1 LKVFLPVHGEAGGGE
16 NGAIET
22 ETGGEMP
29 KWKGG
34 GTKNAASEDA
44 AVRVRKW

>member
-1 LKVFLPVHGEAGGGE
+1 
-16 NGAIET
+16 
-22 ETGGEMP
+22 MP